1 MYNKK
6 LKEHLMVNENNAQ
19 KSNIRI
25 LKHTHGIIKLK
36 CKKEGRLMGAY
47 VDMILNRSIADEK
60 LEEASKRDSAK
71 NTKLLSKP

>member
-1 MYNKK
+1 
-6 LKEHLMVNENNAQ
+6 MVKENNTQ

-25 LKHTHGIIKLK
+25 LKHTHEIIKLK

-47 VDMILNRSIADEK
+47 VDMILNRAISDEK

-71 NTKLLSKP
+71 KCRATR